1 MVTVFFLIDI
11 KTSRLLH
18 FDAYEY
24 LEQIYEDHLPNLFQ
38 TKLHR
43 RFYTPTRPLHIF
55 SPNGGPR
62 PPLRFIKGGP
72 AISKGGP
79 KITFINIFI
88 FYKL

>member
-24 LEQIYEDHLPNLFQ
+24 PKQIYEDHLPNQFQ

-43 RFYTPTRPLHIF
+43 RFYTPLTWSHFPWIAQCALKAKFLSKHMEMF
-55 SPNGGPR
+55 
-62 PPLRFIKGGP
+62 LKG
-72 AISKGGP
+72 
-79 KITFINIFI
+79 ITF
-88 FYKL
+88 